1 MKGDNRKKLRSKF
14 NSKDEVWRIE
24 AVIHDGNW
32 YDIEKWAKVAR
43 VKDRQVLLDWI
54 KKNEDILIKSEQ
66 NSYRV
71 GHDEIVKWYEKE
83 GLDIEESIVPNNF
96 PPRLWGGMT
105 ETDIFLNAP
114 RRRVGTVNFQ
124 ADSDELLARCTE
136 ILKGTGKIMPDT
148 NGKYRAY
155 GLSAAHMRNLLSKG
169 LTEEE
174 FDSLDLKTR
183 AILLQRELTD
193 LPTEWLSKTI
203 DFYTNTFAP
212 SVLKSAM
219 STISIY
225 LPDRNDIRSQTV
237 IWVIAALKKFDE
249 SASVPFPGYLSSVLR
264 HWPYDLPDEHL
275 GKDLARFQREK
286 KRAINLVL
294 KDGYEGENIPI
305 DKLAEVM
312 DIDITDYVSLNN
324 EHENW
329 LAEKNATTLT
339 WEDSA
344 NEKKGQ
350 MVGYE
355 ETQDSDVQELFKMS
369 LSTVKTAIDTGEW
382 DLAYKIISQIDSNEI
397 DEDLNSKLTPEF
409 LSVLGS
415 YLGMS

>member
-1 MKGDNRKKLRSKF
+1 MKSDNRKKLRNKF

-124 ADSDELLARCTE
+124 ADSDELLERCTE
-136 ILKGTGKIMPDT
+136 ILKGIGKIMPDT
-148 NGKYRAY
+148 NGRYRAY

-225 LPDRNDIRSQTV
+225 LPDRNDIHSQIV

-275 GKDLARFQREK
+275 GKDLAKFQREK

-294 KDGYEGENIPI
+294 EDGYEGENIPI

>member
-1 MKGDNRKKLRSKF
+1 
-14 NSKDEVWRIE
+14 
-24 AVIHDGNW
+24 
-32 YDIEKWAKVAR
+32 
-43 VKDRQVLLDWI
+43 
-54 KKNEDILIKSEQ
+54 
-66 NSYRV
+66 
-71 GHDEIVKWYEKE
+71 
-83 GLDIEESIVPNNF
+83 
-96 PPRLWGGMT
+96 
-105 ETDIFLNAP
+105 
-114 RRRVGTVNFQ
+114 
-124 ADSDELLARCTE
+124 
-136 ILKGTGKIMPDT
+136 
-148 NGKYRAY
+148 
-155 GLSAAHMRNLLSKG
+155 
-169 LTEEE
+169 
-174 FDSLDLKTR
+174 
-183 AILLQRELTD
+183 
-193 LPTEWLSKTI
+193 
-203 DFYTNTFAP
+203 
-212 SVLKSAM
+212 M

-225 LPDRNDIRSQTV
+225 LPDRNDIHSQIV

-275 GKDLARFQREK
+275 GKDLAKFQREK

-294 KDGYEGENIPI
+294 EDGYEGENIPI